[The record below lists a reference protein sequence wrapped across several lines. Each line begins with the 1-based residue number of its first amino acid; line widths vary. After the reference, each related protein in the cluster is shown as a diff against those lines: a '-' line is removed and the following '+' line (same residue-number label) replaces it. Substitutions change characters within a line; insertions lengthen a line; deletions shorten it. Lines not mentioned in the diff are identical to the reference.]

1 MNETEESRPSGGL
14 IAEAVRRWAARS
26 PEAVAFRGTDG
37 APMTY
42 GELPAA
48 VAGVARALAG
58 HGVEP
63 GDRVALLTGR
73 GRHALGAL
81 FGTWALG
88 ASAVLLDERHPAA
101 RLRQIVGDAG
111 CKLALCAESEAPE
124 LGLPV
129 LDPAQAVPA
138 QSGAQAAEPEWAP
151 RSPEDEAYVI
161 YTSGTAGKPKG
172 VRVGSAGLETFLAAA
187 SSLGYREGATA
198 AVVVSPAFDGWLWC
212 VLTTFI
218 QGVGCVTLNS
228 QAGPILPQVAA
239 HGVSILNMT
248 PTLYASLGALPEA
261 EVAVVAGERCPEPL
275 AERLRAAAARVINV
289 YGPTEATIAA
299 TMADTGCGDDPACIG
314 RALPGYVVEVVD
326 AALRPVE
333 AGVEGELLIG
343 GDGVALGY
351 VDGGR
356 AAPSP
361 FVERDG
367 ARYYRTGDLGLLRP
381 DGQFECLGR
390 IDDQVKV
397 GGFRLEYGEVESLAR
412 KVPEVGDA
420 IAYLRGTPPT
430 VAVAV
435 VTADADT
442 PAAAREQITAGLRE
456 IFAEHLPLQVRPA
469 LIRYVA
475 AVPVDPT
482 TGKLARNAVEQL
494 PDLDAPDE
502 AAAAGGEQGSDT
514 CAQVLEAWHSA
525 FGQAVDE
532 SSDFYALGGH
542 SLLAAQL
549 ANDIAGRLGVEVT
562 VTDVLLQPTP
572 ALQAAVIEARRG
584 Q

>member
-1 MNETEESRPSGGL
+1 MNETGETLIPGGL
-14 IAEAVRRWAARS
+14 TAASVRRWAAEA
-26 PEAVAFRGTDG
+26 PEAVAFRGVDG
-37 APMTY
+37 APITY

-48 VAGVARALAG
+48 IVGVARELAG
-58 HGVEP
+58 HGIGR

-73 GRHALGAL
+73 GRHALSAL

-88 ASAVLLDERHPAA
+88 ASAVLLDERHPET
-101 RLRQIVGDAG
+101 RLRQIVADAG
-111 CKLALCAESEAPE
+111 CRLALSAQPGAPD

-129 LDPAQAVPA
+129 LDPRQAA
-138 QSGAQAAEPEWAP
+138 ESGAAPTEPEWAP
-151 RSPEDEAYVI
+151 RSAEDEAYVI

-172 VRVGSAGLETFLAAA
+172 VRVGAAGLETFLAAA
-187 SSLGYREGATA
+187 STLDYRAGATA
-198 AVVVSPAFDGWLWC
+198 AVIVSPAFDGWLWC
-212 VLTTFI
+212 VLTTFV
-218 QGVGCVTLNS
+218 QGVGCVTLDS
-228 QAGPILPQVAA
+228 QAGPVLPQLAA

-299 TMADTGCGDDPACIG
+299 TMADTARGDDPACIG

-326 AALRPVE
+326 ADLRPVG

-343 GDGVALGY
+343 GGGVSLGY
-351 VDGGR
+351 ADGGR
-356 AAPSP
+356 VQPSP

-367 ARYYRTGDLGLLRP
+367 ARYYRTGDLGRLRP

-397 GGFRLEYGEVESLAR
+397 GGFRLEYGEVETLAR

-435 VTADADT
+435 VTAEADAT
-442 PAAAREQITAGLRE
+442 AAVREQMTSGLRE

-469 LIRYVA
+469 LIRFIA

-482 TGKLARNAVEQL
+482 TGKLARSAVEQL
-494 PDLDAPDE
+494 PDLDAPDADP
-502 AAAAGGEQGSDT
+502 AAAEAEQGSDT
-514 CAQVLEAWHSA
+514 RAQVYEAWHSA
-525 FGQAVDE
+525 FGQAIEDDA
-532 SSDFYALGGH
+532 DFYALGGH

-549 ANDIAGRLGVEVT
+549 ANDIGGRLGVEVT
-562 VTDVLLQPTP
+562 VTDVLLHPTP
-572 ALQAAVIEARRG
+572 ALQVAVLEARRP
-584 Q
+584 